1 MEDLSFFLGANTYH
15 GFYSLYEEYL
25 KTNAGSRVWILK
37 GGAGCGKSGFMR
49 RVNDRVSS
57 AGYMV
62 HRILCSGDPS
72 SLDGIHIPA
81 LGVILLDGT
90 APHILEPPLV
100 GDRGFYLDLS
110 RFYRPGVPDLRIRE
124 EAYQKH
130 YQRAYCWLAAAGK
143 TEASLTLPEEAE
155 TIIRRK
161 AAALIARELRAK
173 GRNPGKTLR
182 VFIDAFCCEGMLSLH
197 DTQAKIARHQI
208 GLFGVCG
215 AEHVFL
221 SSAAEAALARGY
233 DIVISPSP
241 LQPDRIAH
249 LFIPECDLGIGIGKG
264 DRYIH
269 LDKIVHHQAD
279 AEFSARIRD
288 TDSMRLSLLSRA
300 QKELALARQKH
311 DNLEEAVNP
320 YVDFSSVYEEAEAFA
335 EKLLNN
341 ASPESASL

>member
-110 RFYRPGVPDLRIRE
+110 RFYRPGVPDLRTWE

-182 VFIDAFCCEGMLSLH
+182 QIRTPGSDRLADYSCCRCS
-197 DTQAKIARHQI
+197 DTVARHIAQT
-208 GLFGVCG
+208 LF
-215 AEHVFL
+215 FRPQL
-221 SSAAEAALARGY
+221 RL
-233 DIVISPSP
+233 PSP
-241 LQPDRIAH
+241 EVTIL
-249 LFIPECDLGIGIGKG
+249 
-264 DRYIH
+264 
-269 LDKIVHHQAD
+269 
-279 AEFSARIRD
+279 
-288 TDSMRLSLLSRA
+288 
-300 QKELALARQKH
+300 
-311 DNLEEAVNP
+311 
-320 YVDFSSVYEEAEAFA
+320 
-335 EKLLNN
+335 
-341 ASPESASL
+341 